1 MWVRRLYGML
11 ISLPTPRYEK
21 GRGEDVLEGG
31 PGPII
36 MMRKVG
42 SKSSQNSRPKR
53 NYYLTSTWKVSWRLA
68 ATSHASPESSN
79 PEGLSRLNSSA
90 SGTTLL
96 IWSIWSTTVTLL

>member
-1 MWVRRLYGML
+1 ML

-53 NYYLTSTWKVSWRLA
+53 NYYLTST
-68 ATSHASPESSN
+68 
-79 PEGLSRLNSSA
+79 
-90 SGTTLL
+90 
-96 IWSIWSTTVTLL
+96 